1 MARRAVCPECSH
13 EFTLVPKYTPLSPHE
28 VQSVLRELELAGD
41 NGMTD
46 DELDEVLGWGHQTTS
61 ATTTRMR
68 YENLIR
74 FKRDGRKKVQRTT
87 RKGCMAGVNEIVRA

>member
-13 EFTLVPKYTPLSPHE
+13 EFTLVPKYKPLPYHLIE
-28 VQSVLRELELAGD
+28 SVLREVRRAGD
-41 NGMTD
+41 NGITD

-61 ATTTRMR
+61 AVTTKMR

-87 RKGCMAGVNEIVRA
+87 RKGYMAGVNEIVRA